1 MQKPEQKITELE
13 KQVKWLM
20 EQVNQMKSHL
30 QYLDREHVRAKSE
43 IDRLQNTVARK

>member
-1 MQKPEQKITELE
+1 MTESQKIDELQ

-20 EQVNQMKSHL
+20 EQVSQLRSQL
-30 QYLDREHVRAKSE
+30 QYLDREHVRAKTE